1 MALVPAVLGLWG
13 NASFSQAVP
22 VRVPSS
28 ATSSQPATS
37 PGENSRH
44 DPLDDRSVEP
54 RRHRDGLD
62 DSRATRPAGRATDVR
77 DDRGRHES
85 SEPET
90 GDDRGGGRA
99 GPDVQSDHR
108 SGADDGTEQ
117 SGSSQHRGDLGGDDH
132 GGDPIGHG
140 SDG

>member
-28 ATSSQPATS
+28 ATSGHPAAS
-37 PGENSRH
+37 PGDDSRH
-44 DPLDDRSVEP
+44 DPVDDRSVDT

-62 DSRATRPAGRATDVR
+62 DARAARPQSSATEAR
-77 DDRGRHES
+77 DNRGGHES

-90 GDDRGGGRA
+90 GDDHGGDRA
-99 GPDVQSDHR
+99 GPDVGIDHR
-108 SGADDGTEQ
+108 SGADDGTE
-117 SGSSQHRGDLGGDDH
+117 HRGSTHDRGDSGRDDH
-132 GGDPIGHG
+132 GGDSIGHR

>member
-28 ATSSQPATS
+28 ATSSQAAAS
-37 PGENSRH
+37 HGESSRH
-44 DPLDDRSVEP
+44 DPLDDRSVDA
-54 RRHRDGLD
+54 RRHHDRLD
-62 DSRATRPAGRATDVR
+62 DSRATRPPGSGTEIR

-90 GDDRGGGRA
+90 GDDRGGDRA
-99 GPDVQSDHR
+99 GSDVASDDR
-108 SGADDGTEQ
+108 SGADDGTEH
-117 SGSSQHRGDLGGDDH
+117 SGSHHVRGDDH
-132 GGDPIGHG
+132 GGDSIGHG